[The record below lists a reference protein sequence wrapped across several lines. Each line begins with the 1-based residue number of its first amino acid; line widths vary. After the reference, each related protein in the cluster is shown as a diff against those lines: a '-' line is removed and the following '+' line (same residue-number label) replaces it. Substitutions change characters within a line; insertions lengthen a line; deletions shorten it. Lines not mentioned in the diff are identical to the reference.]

1 MLEEQ
6 KNQILSLEQLGLKPY
21 PGARPGARP
30 GAPTHPGARL
40 PVTRE
45 ELVEED
51 DDTTV
56 SSLAYDEELSTLSEV
71 NSSSNSHSIEI
82 GFQVRE
88 NIEE

>member
-6 KNQILSLEQLGLKPY
+6 RNQIISLEQLGFKHQ
-21 PGARPGARP
+21 PGSGPLASAFPR
-30 GAPTHPGARL
+30 ARL

-45 ELVEED
+45 ELVEDD

-71 NSSSNSHSIEI
+71 GQFSD
-82 GFQVRE
+82 G
-88 NIEE
+88 

>member
-21 PGARPGARP
+21 PGARPGAP
-30 GAPTHPGARL
+30 IHPGARL

-71 NSSSNSHSIEI
+71 NSSSYDVDCSHNQIN
-82 GFQVRE
+82 GFAYF
-88 NIEE
+88 